1 MTAPSAASG
10 FGSWWTKRV
19 PPFFWQPVTTTAAR
33 PAPKSPGMLYVRSFL
48 CLRAII
54 GVLGVLLPPLVI
66 FGARYL
72 FSESTHFPRTSISD
86 YYYSGAREIF
96 VDTLAATG
104 VFFVAYKILEAN
116 VENLLSILAGLA
128 ALTITLFPTGKDA
141 FERTIPSNGTQNL
154 IGVANASDVHYGA
167 SIVFLVCL
175 TLISVC
181 FGLREGRRTKR
192 PKQKVAPAAWRVF
205 HWTCA
210 AAMAIALIGVLVMS
224 WKFALLTGEIVCA
237 LAFGAS
243 WFAKGFEIDAL
254 IHGKPE

>member
-1 MTAPSAASG
+1 MSAPSPAVG
-10 FGSWWTKRV
+10 FSSWLTKNV
-19 PPFFWQPVTTTAAR
+19 PPFFWQPVTTTTPR
-33 PAPKSPGMLYVRSFL
+33 PASKSPGMLYVRSYL
-48 CLRAII
+48 CLRTII
-54 GVLGVLLPPLVI
+54 GALGVLLPPLVI
-66 FGARYL
+66 LGARYL
-72 FSESTHFPRTSISD
+72 FSESAHFPRTSISD

-116 VENLLSILAGLA
+116 VENFLSVLAGLA
-128 ALTITLFPTGKDA
+128 AVTISLFPTGKDA
-141 FERTIPSNGTQNL
+141 FEQTIPSNGTQKL

-181 FGLREGRRTKR
+181 FGFREGKRKRRPT
-192 PKQKVAPAAWRVF
+192 QKVRPTVWRVF
-205 HWTCA
+205 HLACA

-224 WKFALLTGEIVCA
+224 WKFALLAGEIVCA

-243 WFAKGFEIDAL
+243 WFAKGFEINAL

>member
-1 MTAPSAASG
+1 MSAPSPTVGLASWL
-10 FGSWWTKRV
+10 SKNV
-19 PPFFWQPVTTTAAR
+19 PPFFWQPVTTTTAR
-33 PAPKSPGMLYVRSFL
+33 PASKSPEMLYVRSYL
-48 CLRAII
+48 CLRTII
-54 GVLGVLLPPLVI
+54 GALGVLLPLLVI
-66 FGARYL
+66 LGARYL
-72 FSESTHFPRTSISD
+72 FSESAHFPRTSISD

-104 VFFVAYKILEAN
+104 VFFVSYKILEAN

-128 ALTITLFPTGKDA
+128 AVTITLFPTGKDA
-141 FERTIPSNGTQNL
+141 FEQTIPSNGTQNL

-181 FGLREGRRTKR
+181 FGLREGKRTRR
-192 PKQKVAPAAWRVF
+192 PKQKVAPTAWRIF
-205 HWTCA
+205 HWVCA

-224 WKFALLTGEIVCA
+224 WKFALLAGEIVCA
-237 LAFGAS
+237 VAFGAS

-254 IHGKPE
+254 IHGEPD